1 MIVSMQTRSIRYDGE
16 ISLDES
22 RIGRYWEVDL
32 FRGIAVV
39 MMIAFHALYDLDFF
53 SGPVDVHSGIWPLF
67 AKATAS
73 IFLLLVGVSLTIST
87 ARARIRGE
95 DSFLRYLRRG
105 ARIFSWGMAVTF
117 STMLLLGEGFV
128 VFGVLHLIGISI
140 ILSYPLLKRPLAD
153 LVFGTAA
160 ISAGLWLRHFSSDS
174 PWLLWLGFVPR
185 HFHSVDYFPLLPW
198 FGVVVVGIFLG
209 NFLYPEGRRRVNLP
223 NLSARTPTKQIC
235 ILGRNSLPIYLI
247 HQPILIISM
256 QLLGIVEVGK
266 GLALFM
272 P

>member
-1 MIVSMQTRSIRYDGE
+1 M
-16 ISLDES
+16 DES

-32 FRGIAVV
+32 LRGIAVA
-39 MMIAFHALYDLDFF
+39 MMIAFHAIYDLDFF
-53 SGPVDVHSGIWPLF
+53 SSQDLVDVHSGIWPLF

-73 IFLLLVGVSLTIST
+73 IFLLLVGVSLNISS

-95 DSFLRYLRRG
+95 DRFFRYLCRG
-105 ARIFSWGMAVTF
+105 VGIFSWGMVITL
-117 STMLLLGEGFV
+117 STMLLLEEGFV

-140 ILSYPLLKRPLAD
+140 ILSSPLLKRPLLD
-153 LVFGTAA
+153 LLLGSVA
-160 ISAGLWLRHFSSDS
+160 ISVGLLIRQFSFDS

-185 HFHSVDYFPLLPW
+185 HFYSVDYFPLLPW
-198 FGVVVVGIFLG
+198 FGVVLVGIFLG
-209 NFLYPEGRRRVNLP
+209 NLLYPEGARRVSLP
-223 NLSARTPTKQIC
+223 DPSFRPPAKQIC
-235 ILGRNSLPIYLI
+235 SVGRNSLAIYLI

-266 GLALFM
+266 GLALHM

>member
-1 MIVSMQTRSIRYDGE
+1 MD
-16 ISLDES
+16 DS
-22 RIGRYWEVDL
+22 RIGRYWELDL

-39 MMIAFHALYDLDFF
+39 MMIAFHALYDLDFL
-53 SGPVDVHSGIWPLF
+53 SGPADIHSGIWPIF

-73 IFLLLVGVSLTIST
+73 IFLLLVGISLTISS

-95 DSFLRYLRRG
+95 DFFLRYLRRG
-105 ARIFSWGMAVTF
+105 ARIFSWGMAVTLA
-117 STMLLLGEGFV
+117 TMLLLGEGFV

-140 ILSYPLLKRPLAD
+140 ILSYPLLRRPLAD
-153 LVFGTAA
+153 LAFGLPA
-160 ISAGLWLRHFSSDS
+160 ISAGLWLRNVSSDS
-174 PWLLWLGFVPR
+174 PWLLWLGLVPR
-185 HFHSVDYFPLLPW
+185 HFYSVDYFPLLPW
-198 FGVVVVGIFLG
+198 FGVVMVGVFLG
-209 NFLYPEGRRRVNLP
+209 NLLYPEGVRRVRLP
-223 NLSARTPTKQIC
+223 DVSARTPTKQIC

-266 GLALFM
+266 GLALSM